1 MGAATI
7 SLIFIRRLFVTED
20 FPRPVTTPSAR
31 HAHTSTALHH
41 KNKREREKED
51 FIIDPYIPNR
61 PYTHTQSVYRR
72 RRNWCFVVVTA
83 HRFFFLSGAHTTRDS
98 YNIPPKWA
106 DMFSLESDKCVLC
119 KLNTPQQQQQPLS
132 VPRGLIHKSF
142 PPSLS
147 HGLAPT
153 GVWYSCCLMMVM
165 MIPRT
170 YNKLLDLFCGPR

>member
-83 HRFFFLSGAHTTRDS
+83 HRFFFLSEHTQRETLITSHQSEQICFPLNLISVYYVSLTHRNNS
-98 YNIPPKWA
+98 NNPFQFHA
-106 DMFSLESDKCVLC
+106 DYTS
-119 KLNTPQQQQQPLS
+119 P
-132 VPRGLIHKSF
+132 F
-142 PPSLS
+142 PPLYLM
-147 HGLAPT
+147 GWLLLVYDIVV
-153 GVWYSCCLMMVM
+153 VWWWWWWYRVR
-165 MIPRT
+165 IIN
-170 YNKLLDLFCGPR
+170 Y